1 MVEAQIKVKAYYVE
15 LDSNPFNVLRLL
27 HKNGPITIKS
37 LESGKNYYLYRAL
50 IPVINNSYTFF
61 TDKEVAKNNSIY
73 TSYFLADSE
82 LSIKRINKIIKE
94 KLNNH
99 GWEYFYISSD
109 TIREFNR
116 TKYLKA
122 INNTYYKIYCAV
134 LSLED
139 GMRYLVC
146 KNINT
151 YKYNLI
157 LYHTYLRIIQL
168 NLSNL
173 IITNNI
179 KNEKNELYKLIKKT
193 KKLKYLLRTIYSSYE
208 VEDELKVCNKIIKNL
223 KEKIKE
229 INNIKWE
236 DVLIC

>member
-1 MVEAQIKVKAYYVE
+1 MY
-15 LDSNPFNVLRLL
+15 
-27 HKNGPITIKS
+27 
-37 LESGKNYYLYRAL
+37 
-50 IPVINNSYTFF
+50 
-61 TDKEVAKNNSIY
+61 
-73 TSYFLADSE
+73 
-82 LSIKRINKIIKE
+82 
-94 KLNNH
+94 
-99 GWEYFYISSD
+99 
-109 TIREFNR
+109 
-116 TKYLKA
+116 
-122 INNTYYKIYCAV
+122 
-134 LSLED
+134 
-139 GMRYLVC
+139 YLVC

-168 NLSNL
+168 NPSNL

-208 VEDELKVCNKIIKNL
+208 VEDELKVCNNIIKNL